1 MFINK
6 TVFKKLLKEAYNS
19 NCLKI
24 GNVYGGIV
32 IYAGCW
38 AIQCREGRMPNWF
51 KAIVI
56 ELIGEF
62 PDEGIV
68 MKYGKG
74 GLPQQT
80 FAENEEYD
88 LRALYRAA
96 KTPYTVTPMVFDH
109 GCAALRFMQN
119 NETKEIVA
127 LSEGLYRMI
136 DFSNTETDESCP
148 VGPSCDQHGHGFF
161 WMNENCVLELC
172 GIKICDAKTIEIAER
187 LGEINFK
194 E

>member
-1 MFINK
+1 
-6 TVFKKLLKEAYNS
+6 
-19 NCLKI
+19 
-24 GNVYGGIV
+24 
-32 IYAGCW
+32 
-38 AIQCREGRMPNWF
+38 MPNWF

-68 MKYGKG
+68 EEYGKG
-74 GLPQQT
+74 KLPQQT

-88 LRALYRAA
+88 LRSLYRAA
-96 KTPYTVTPMVFDH
+96 KTPYTVTPMVFDQSYTT
-109 GCAALRFMQN
+109 LRFMQN

-127 LSEGLYRMI
+127 LSEGLCRMI
-136 DFSNTETDESCP
+136 DFSNTETDESYP
-148 VGPSCDQHGHGFF
+148 VGPSCSQHGHRFF
-161 WMNENCVLELC
+161 WTNENCVLELY
-172 GIKICDAKTIEIAER
+172 GINICDAKTIEIAER